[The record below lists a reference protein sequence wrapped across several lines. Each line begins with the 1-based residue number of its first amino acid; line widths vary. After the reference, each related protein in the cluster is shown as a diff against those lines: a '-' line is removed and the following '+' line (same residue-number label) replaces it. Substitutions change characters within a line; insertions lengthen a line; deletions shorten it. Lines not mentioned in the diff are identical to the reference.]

1 MSVWLLKH
9 AVAMRKFLLSKIRRL
24 HISRNSFSPLG
35 LSSDTRTAF
44 EPSFGVQ
51 SQLDKKLSVFV
62 SPKKIHKDI
71 SRYSLYTLFSAANV
85 ASHSVACS
93 SFLDFLLYLQAMLWL
108 TVNGINFFL
117 ASERWSTDTF
127 TREPGVRHIENYDNA
142 GQKKITRIAKTNTFI
157 TAYLSFPFSEWG
169 KLPFRIQE
177 ELFLCRL

>member
-1 MSVWLLKH
+1 
-9 AVAMRKFLLSKIRRL
+9 MRKFLLSKIRRL

-85 ASHSVACS
+85 ASHSLACS

-117 ASERWSTDTF
+117 ASESWSTDTF

-142 GQKKITRIAKTNTFI
+142 GQKKNYTDSKNKHVYHGIPIISIFGMRQTSISNSRRTFP
-157 TAYLSFPFSEWG
+157 LSSID
-169 KLPFRIQE
+169 LHR
-177 ELFLCRL
+177 RV